1 MADDNLHFVQEI
13 HDNVLQDL
21 HVLTLNLSTG
31 IDPSRDK
38 QELLSDMWNLQIA
51 LQKVQ
56 TDLRALIEQEQQR
69 DAPLSVRLTGLMEF
83 FSADSHTTT
92 CTLVDDIDLL
102 DGPVQNEIF
111 YVVKEAFANAI
122 KHSKGDSFALTV
134 NADKEQL
141 QFVVT
146 DNGEGLPDQLKR
158 SSGTQNMRNRI
169 DKIGGTLTIENIPS
183 GGVRVIASI
192 PN

>member
-56 TDLRALIEQEQQR
+56 TDLRALIEQEQRR

-92 CTLVDDIDLL
+92 CTFVDDIDLL

-169 DKIGGTLTIENIPS
+169 DKIGGTLTIEDIPS

>member
-56 TDLRALIEQEQQR
+56 TDLRALIEQEQRR

-83 FSADSHTTT
+83 FSADFTTVPRQ
-92 CTLVDDIDLL
+92 CQCSGPLL
-102 DGPVQNEIF
+102 NE
-111 YVVKEAFANAI
+111 V
-122 KHSKGDSFALTV
+122 G
-134 NADKEQL
+134 L
-141 QFVVT
+141 Q
-146 DNGEGLPDQLKR
+146 G
-158 SSGTQNMRNRI
+158 
-169 DKIGGTLTIENIPS
+169 
-183 GGVRVIASI
+183 
-192 PN
+192 

>member
-83 FSADSHTTT
+83 FSADTHTVSY
-92 CTLVDDIDLL
+92 TLVDDIDLL